1 MSNSFMIGIPHNCE
15 GAMLIMLQAWNTPKF
30 HQILREAV
38 TLLKLSV
45 PLCIAQIASISILTA
60 DIWMMGQLSAFDL
73 ASGSLAI
80 RLYQPFYFFSLGL
93 LSLAGPLV
101 AQALGAGDPQRA
113 RRTFR
118 QGLILAVILGLIWII
133 PVLNG
138 VDILI
143 FFGQDST
150 TSHHAEGFLIYASFG
165 LLPSFIFM
173 VMRFYTSSFQRPV
186 PQMIASLLGLALN
199 IVLNVIFA
207 KGLYGMPEMGLAG
220 IALATSLSH
229 LAMALCLGLFI
240 QLKAPF
246 SDVKP
251 FRRWWIVDMP
261 IARRIVSL
269 GLPHSFLVLAETG
282 MFIVA
287 GFMIG
292 LFGTAPL
299 AAGAIAIQIAGMA
312 FMIPLSVS
320 QATSIRVGN
329 AAGRASASDVIRTGW
344 VAIGCCIILVLP
356 SAFVL
361 IAFPEILATFF
372 LRPDDALF
380 MQTLS
385 YLLPLLVITGIF
397 QIGDALHIVISATL
411 RGLNDTKRPAIYG
424 IIGFWVIG
432 VGSAWLMAF
441 QFGGGPVYLWVGL
454 AAGLFATSAI
464 LCVRWYQKTK
474 LMAAGG
480 KILEDE

>member
-1 MSNSFMIGIPHNCE
+1 MI
-15 GAMLIMLQAWNTPKF
+15 QAWNARKF
-30 HQILREAV
+30 KPVTSEAA
-38 TLLKLSV
+38 TLLKLAV

-93 LSLAGPLV
+93 LSLTGPLV
-101 AQALGAGDPQRA
+101 AQALGAGDQQRA

-118 QGLILAVILGLIWII
+118 QGLILAVLFGLAWIM
-133 PVLNG
+133 PVMNG
-138 VDILI
+138 VDIMI
-143 FFGQDST
+143 FFGQDEAVSRH
-150 TSHHAEGFLIYASFG
+150 SEQFLFYAAFG

-186 PQMIASLLGLALN
+186 PQMMAAILGLGLN
-199 IVLNVIFA
+199 IVLNFIFA

-229 LAMALCLGLFI
+229 LAMAICLGLFI

-246 SDVKP
+246 RNVQP
-251 FRRWWIVDMP
+251 FRRWWIADMP

-269 GLPHSFLVLAETG
+269 GLPHSVLVLAETG

-320 QATSIRVGN
+320 QATAIRVGN
-329 AAGRASASDVIRTGW
+329 AAGRASHGDVIRTGW
-344 VAIGCCIILVLP
+344 VAIGCCFILVLP
-356 SAFVL
+356 SSFVL
-361 IAFPEILATFF
+361 IAFPETLASFF
-372 LRPDDALF
+372 LRPDDELF
-380 MQTLS
+380 VQTLS

-397 QIGDALHIVISATL
+397 QIGDAMHIVISATL
-411 RGLNDTKRPAIYG
+411 RGLNDTKLPAIYG
-424 IIGFWVIG
+424 FIGFWVVG
-432 VGSAWLMAF
+432 VGSAWVMAF
-441 QFGGGPVYLWVGL
+441 LFDGGAIYIWVGL
-454 AAGLFATSAI
+454 AAGLFATSSI
-464 LCVRWYQKTK
+464 LGIRWYHKTRS
-474 LMAAGG
+474 LAAGG

>member
-1 MSNSFMIGIPHNCE
+1 MI
-15 GAMLIMLQAWNTPKF
+15 AQAWNTPNF
-30 HQILREAV
+30 QVITREAL
-38 TLLKLSV
+38 TLLKLSL

-93 LSLAGPLV
+93 LSLTSPLV

-118 QGLILAVILGLIWII
+118 QGLILAVLLGLIWIL
-133 PVLNG
+133 PVLKG

-150 TSHHAEGFLIYASFG
+150 TSRHAEGFLFYASFG
-165 LLPSFIFM
+165 LLPSFLFM
-173 VMRFYTSSFQRPV
+173 VMRFYTSSFQKPI
-186 PQMIASLLGLALN
+186 PQMIAAILGLVLN
-199 IVLNVIFA
+199 IVLNFIFA

-229 LAMALCLGLFI
+229 LAMAICLGLFV
-240 QLKAPF
+240 QLKTPF
-246 SDVKP
+246 SNVQP

-261 IARRIVSL
+261 IARRIISL

-320 QATSIRVGN
+320 QATAIRVGN
-329 AAGRASASDVIRTGW
+329 AAGRASATDVIRTGW
-344 VAIGCCIILVLP
+344 IAIGCCIILVLP

-361 IAFPEILATFF
+361 IVFPQTLATFF
-372 LRPDDALF
+372 LRPDDELF
-380 MQTLS
+380 IQTLS

-441 QFGGGPVYLWVGL
+441 PLGGGPVYLWVGL
-454 AAGLFATSAI
+454 SAGLFATSII
-464 LCVRWYQKTK
+464 LCLRWYQKTK
-474 LMAAGG
+474 VMASGG

>member
-1 MSNSFMIGIPHNCE
+1 MERPR
-15 GAMLIMLQAWNTPKF
+15 KF
-30 HQILREAV
+30 QPVTSEAA
-38 TLLKLSV
+38 TLLKLAV

-93 LSLAGPLV
+93 LSLTGPLV
-101 AQALGAGDPQRA
+101 AQALGAGDQQRA

-118 QGLILAVILGLIWII
+118 QGLILAVLFGLAWIM
-133 PVLNG
+133 PVMNG
-138 VDILI
+138 VDIMI
-143 FFGQDST
+143 FFGQDEAVSRH
-150 TSHHAEGFLIYASFG
+150 SEQFLFYTAFG

-186 PQMIASLLGLALN
+186 PQMMAAILGLGLN
-199 IVLNVIFA
+199 IVLNFIFA

-229 LAMALCLGLFI
+229 LAMAICLGLFI

-246 SDVKP
+246 RNVQP
-251 FRRWWIVDMP
+251 FRRWWIADMP

-269 GLPHSFLVLAETG
+269 GLPHSVLVLAETG

-320 QATSIRVGN
+320 QATAIGVGN
-329 AAGRASASDVIRTGW
+329 AAGKSLSW
-344 VAIGCCIILVLP
+344 GCYPHRLGCDRLLFC
-356 SAFVL
+356 SCTALYGFVL
-361 IAFPEILATFF
+361 IAFPETLASFF
-372 LRPDDALF
+372 LRPDDELF
-380 MQTLS
+380 VQTLS

-397 QIGDALHIVISATL
+397 QIGDAMHIVISATL
-411 RGLNDTKRPAIYG
+411 RGLNDTKLPAIYG
-424 IIGFWVIG
+424 FIGFWVVG
-432 VGSAWLMAF
+432 VGSAWVMAF
-441 QFGGGPVYLWVGL
+441 LFDGGAIYIWVGL
-454 AAGLFATSAI
+454 AAGLFATSSI
-464 LCVRWYQKTK
+464 LGIRWYHKTRS
-474 LMAAGG
+474 LATGG